1 MKVQAG
7 KLDLEYLQHGAKS
20 LRVTDLLDKAMREAG

>member
-7 KLDLEYLQHGAKS
+7 KLDLEYLQRGARLLK
-20 LRVTDLLDKAMREAG
+20 VTDLLGRALQEAG